1 MGNPRR
7 DVRRPTLGPVIMR
20 SLLRL
25 REVGVRHVAQGV
37 TPRQRREL
45 MRALEYIEQLEEWM
59 ASPRD
64 RRLRRKIR
72 RQLRGKS

>member
-7 DVRRPTLGPVIMR
+7 DARRPTLGPVIMQ

-45 MRALEYIEQLEEWM
+45 VRALEYIEQLGEWM